1 MTSIRCPPGEAG
13 RPLHLALAS
22 IAPEFRGMTLLPLAT
37 AEGAVAW
44 KKEEMSFF
52 LCDVK

>member
-1 MTSIRCPPGEAG
+1 M
-13 RPLHLALAS
+13 
-22 IAPEFRGMTLLPLAT
+22 LPAA

-52 LCDVK
+52 LCDVKQLIEVASHLPWRGSD